1 MFTSVPTWSKF
12 PVPSQVLEADSDPE
26 TWNVFSRRTTRSIEP
41 LANHQGHPTWT
52 SCAKCVGNLCQL
64 RQVMF
69 CYVTKV
75 GRILPDDQEGPFL
88 PKAPRASKDFDPRP
102 GPSIPESLGKRQ
114 ESVSAGQGG
123 QRSSSHLWAVQDEM
137 VSFSA
142 QRPSDAPRSSTL
154 RRYRR
159 RAGNKC
165 ATAAEMAG
173 HPTSEGQKMRPY
185 RASGAAHKAAAE
197 MAGSAGIIP
206 APKAFLAP

>member
-142 QRPSDAPRSSTL
+142 QRPCDAPRSSYIEAL
-154 RRYRR
+154 SAPR
-159 RAGNKC
+159 GKQVL
-165 ATAAEMAG
+165 TAAEM
-173 HPTSEGQKMRPY
+173 HPTS
-185 RASGAAHKAAAE
+185 ASKAKRSAPGASQVELRE
-197 MAGSAGIIP
+197 MAEYG
-206 APKAFLAP
+206 KHTCW